1 MIFRDEEKQRR
12 MRQTLDGNTL
22 KQRIVALEPS
32 TKYTYDTPRNPSK
45 ERIGITR
52 IEPMSVYIPPVSTM
66 KYNNVVEIIDNKP
79 FKAVFPQSFIPI
91 SEYFLKNRMTPYF
104 NSLVDSHLAPGSIN
118 ITGMIDVIDQQL
130 PLISECE
137 EDIEPIITILDL
149 YKKTIG

>member
-66 KYNNVVEIIDNKP
+66 KYNNK
-79 FKAVFPQSFIPI
+79 
-91 SEYFLKNRMTPYF
+91 
-104 NSLVDSHLAPGSIN
+104 SLTTNHSKLCSHSHLY
-118 ITGMIDVIDQQL
+118 
-130 PLISECE
+130 
-137 EDIEPIITILDL
+137 L
-149 YKKTIG
+149 YQSTS